1 MNLASIIEPH
11 PGDATALI
19 SRGQPTD
26 YATLRQQV
34 GALRGGFTN
43 LGLEPGDRVA
53 ILAGNNWYFVVS
65 YLAAVGAA
73 EAAGYSTAEGCSMR
87 VACNH
92 SPRVT
97 ASAGLAYKKP

>member
-34 GALRGGFTN
+34 GALRGGFAG

-65 YLAAVGAA
+65 YLAAVGAGLVA
-73 EAAGYSTAEGCSMR
+73 VPMNPTNPQAAI
-87 VACNH
+87 
-92 SPRVT
+92 
-97 ASAGLAYKKP
+97 